1 LLAPVVVIS
10 SSHAS
15 PSCASSRGVKFDQAS
30 REVWSAGVAM
40 QLASRLLPS
49 NDEIERA
56 ESLLGRED
64 PLVEALDRLA
74 VAVAQLIVLLAVLLL
89 SVAAV
94 IAGVQGAVPFAIAGA
109 VVSIGSVCRTALRAS
124 DRRERAC
131 DLLIS
136 GRGDVALA
144 VVDRERSRLLDPRRR
159 ETLAR
164 SYESLGDEPSAS
176 GTVPCRASVIVSP
189 RVMATVRP
197 ELALVAVLL
206 RDDAVSVR
214 GVAAAERLITT
225 GGSSLFGRDHEMIR
239 QDLRRIAHLLRR

>member
-1 LLAPVVVIS
+1 ML
-10 SSHAS
+10 
-15 PSCASSRGVKFDQAS
+15 
-30 REVWSAGVAM
+30 
-40 QLASRLLPS
+40 LASRLLPS

-176 GTVPCRASVIVSP
+176 GTVPSRASVIVSP

-197 ELALVAVLL
+197 ELALIAVLL